1 MESREKLVPFLS
13 LKYKY
18 LMNHQ
23 HLVTFSMLCS
33 KKKYLNKKIIRWSVI
48 VIVIVAQWV
57 AELYC
62 LLLLRLLIIIIT
74 NHSIFC
80 LFCSKSKLSFA
91 IASKSKLMEL
101 TLLTKNHWY
110 TWEVEWPFN
119 KFASWKFRKRSRL
132 RRLACQHSKFPPSQ
146 TVIVSGNV
154 AVTSLGVLAG

>member
-1 MESREKLVPFLS
+1 MLTSMLKIYTFYIFAENHLIRKIMWNVWKAGKKLVLFLS

-18 LMNHQ
+18 SMNHQ

-48 VIVIVAQWV
+48 VAQWV
-57 AELYC
+57 AELIC

-80 LFCSKSKLSFA
+80 LFCSKLKLSFA

-119 KFASWKFRKRSRL
+119 KFASWS
-132 RRLACQHSKFPPSQ
+132 
-146 TVIVSGNV
+146 
-154 AVTSLGVLAG
+154 